1 MASQFITH
9 VTASGDR
16 WDLLAWSYYG
26 DPTQYA
32 AIIAANPAVAISAV
46 LPAGTP
52 LAIPLLQASQV
63 QSANM
68 PPWKTGRMGA

>member
-9 VTASGDR
+9 LTTSGDR
-16 WDLLAWSYYG
+16 WDLLAWTYYG

-32 AIIAANPAVAISAV
+32 AIIAANPAVPISAV
-46 LPAGTP
+46 LTPGTA

-63 QSANM
+63 QTANL
-68 PPWKTGRMGA
+68 PPWKTV